1 MSLVAV
7 SRTTSGMVVEVLVD
21 VVGITTLIVAAAI
34 FGIDTAGDVPEIAER
49 IVEPETSLTWIPPIA
64 RLFVFFNNW
73 IF

>member
-7 SRTTSGMVVEVLVD
+7 SRTTSGMVVEALGD

>member
-1 MSLVAV
+1 M
-7 SRTTSGMVVEVLVD
+7 D